1 MVDKYTKSTKTPED
15 DNYFGS
21 SAKSTKTPAGG
32 RQLLWEIYILLS
44 QMSDGGIRL
53 FRQLWAQRCSIL
65 WTQLQFHWNISAI
78 FLYFILWLF
87 WKVRRAIRCSTHD
100 NDNRLWSG
108 CLNLSQWFWWQRMD
122 VFEVCVTHDDSVDD
136 NVNGVVDQV
145 VPQSG
150 QLNSGHIAAEETWK
164 TIWLKLNKILIS
176 FDAYKQTKLNDF
188 YQIYCSTFCISFHPK
203 TLTFRILLGLPPLVH
218 QLTNVK

>member
-53 FRQLWAQRCSIL
+53 FRQLWAQRCCIL
-65 WTQLQFHWNISAI
+65 WTQLQFLWNISAI
-78 FLYFILWLF
+78 FLYFIPWMF
-87 WKVRRAIRCSTHD
+87 WRVRMAIRCFTHD

-176 FDAYKQTKLNDF
+176 FDSLLSAYKQTKLNDL
-188 YQIYCSTFCISFHPK
+188 YPIYLFSK
-203 TLTFRILLGLPPLVH
+203 W
-218 QLTNVK
+218 

>member
-65 WTQLQFHWNISAI
+65 WTQLQLFWNISAI
-78 FLYFILWLF
+78 FLYFIPWMF
-87 WKVRRAIRCSTHD
+87 WRVRMAIRCFTHD

-176 FDAYKQTKLNDF
+176 FDSLFSAYNKQTKLNDL
-188 YQIYCSTFCISFHPK
+188 YPIYLFSK
-203 TLTFRILLGLPPLVH
+203 W
-218 QLTNVK
+218 